1 MANCVK
7 IEERLR
13 MVKKIG
19 KRQNPVRYVERET
32 GEIIDCDEVEIS
44 IFPPPREHGKP
55 HCHVTSKI
63 ALKVNGKEVYPE
75 LKIFLEGDDDP
86 IIIIGDFANR
96 DLATIFDIIFND
108 APDGDESN
116 DQFLIKV
123 WEKLHGE
130 SKKS

>member
-1 MANCVK
+1 MANYVK
-7 IEERLR
+7 IEERSW

-19 KRQNPVRYVERET
+19 KRQNPVRYEERKT
-32 GEIIDCDEVEIS
+32 GVIIDCDEIEIS

-63 ALKVNGKEVYPE
+63 ALKINGKEVYPE

-86 IIIIGDFANR
+86 IIITKGFASR
-96 DLATIFDIIFND
+96 DLVTIFDIIFND
-108 APDGDESN
+108 ASDGEESN